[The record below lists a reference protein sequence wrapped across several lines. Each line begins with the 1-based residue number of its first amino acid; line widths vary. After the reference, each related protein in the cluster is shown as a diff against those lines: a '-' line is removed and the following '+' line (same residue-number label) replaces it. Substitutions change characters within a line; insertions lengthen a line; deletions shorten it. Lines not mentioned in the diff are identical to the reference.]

1 MEPAGFAC
9 DLGQSDLRKRGADWA
24 TLAAH
29 VRTKQRIGG
38 GFRIVYD
45 PEATEAL
52 RSLVDAER
60 VCCSWAIWT
69 CESTDEGEVM
79 EVTGPPEPMGA
90 LAEAFGV

>member
-1 MEPAGFAC
+1 MEPDGFAC
-9 DLGQSDLRKRGADWA
+9 DLDESDLRKRGTDWA
-24 TLAAH
+24 TLAGH
-29 VRTKQRIGG
+29 VRTKQRIGD

-60 VCCSWAIWT
+60 VCCSWATWT
-69 CESTDEGEVM
+69 CESRDEGEVM